1 MEENKE
7 LIFEIICDNED
18 IIKRAINIYIIR
30 HILLIL
36 N

>member
-18 IIKRAINIYIIR
+18 IIKRAINIY
-30 HILLIL
+30 